1 MSPAAVLASMNA
13 YAAYADGLRVV
24 DVDAGRVATRLD
36 GRRVECVA
44 VHREA
49 PERVFAGTFEDG
61 PFRSV
66 DAGESFERIAR
77 DTLGPDGA
85 GPDAVTA
92 LATSPHDPAVAWIGT
107 EPSRL
112 YRTADGGESVEPV
125 AGITDVPSASEWSFP
140 PRPDTHH
147 VRWLEACPA
156 DPERWYVGIEAGAL
170 VVTPDGG
177 ETWTDRPPG
186 SPRDTHTIATHPDAP
201 DRVYVAAGDGYAESD
216 DRGRSF
222 EVAESGLDHGYVW
235 GLAVDP
241 GNPDR
246 VLVSAASGATDA
258 HRRGEAY
265 LYRRRVGGDGG
276 AGDAGT
282 DGKGVAGE
290 GPEPGPTPTWERLD
304 DRGIP
309 TGEGTYRGVLASG
322 TERGELWT
330 LTDHGLFRTTD
341 GGDRFE
347 RVSVDLPDSV
357 PRALAV
363 T

>member
-1 MSPAAVLASMNA
+1 MNA

-24 DVDAGRVATRLD
+24 DVDTGRVATSLD

-49 PERVFAGTFEDG
+49 PDRVFAGTFDAG
-61 PFRSV
+61 LFRSV
-66 DAGESFERIAR
+66 DAGESFERIAA
-77 DTLGPDGA
+77 DTLGPDGT

-92 LATSPHDPAVAWIGT
+92 FTTSPHDPAVAWIGT

-112 YRTADGGESVEPV
+112 YRTTDGGGSIERV
-125 AGITDVPSASEWSFP
+125 AGLTGVPSASEWSFP

-147 VRWLEACPA
+147 VRWIEACPD
-156 DPERWYVGIEAGAL
+156 DPERWYVGIEAGAF

-186 SPRDTHTIATHPDAP
+186 SRRDTHTIAAHPDAP

-222 EVAESGLDHGYVW
+222 EVAENGLGHGYVW

-241 GNPDR
+241 GDPDR

-265 LYRRRVGGDGG
+265 LYRRRTGEHGQ
-276 AGDAGT
+276 AGNETGR
-282 DGKGVAGE
+282 
-290 GPEPGPTPTWERLD
+290 TPSWERLD

-309 TGEGTYRGVLASG
+309 TGEGTYRAVLASG
-322 TERGELWT
+322 TDRGEFWVLN
-330 LTDHGLFRTTD
+330 DRGLFRTTD
-341 GGDRFE
+341 GADRFE
-347 RVSVDLPDSV
+347 RVPATLPDSV

-363 T
+363 A

>member
-1 MSPAAVLASMNA
+1 MNA

-24 DVDAGRVATRLD
+24 DPDTGRVETRLD

-49 PERVFAGTFEDG
+49 RERVFAGTFDDG
-61 PFRSV
+61 LHRSV
-66 DAGESFERIAR
+66 DAGESFERIAG
-77 DTLGPDGA
+77 DALGPEGT

-92 LATSPHDPAVAWIGT
+92 LATSPHDPDTAWIGT

-112 YRTADGGESVEPV
+112 YRTADGGGSVEPIT
-125 AGITDVPSASEWSFP
+125 GMTDVPSASEWSFP

-147 VRWLEACPA
+147 VRWIEPCPD

-170 VVTPDGG
+170 LVTSDGG
-177 ETWTDRPPG
+177 ATWTDRPPG
-186 SPRDTHTIATHPDAP
+186 SRRDTHTIATHPDVP

-222 EVAESGLDHGYVW
+222 EVVADGLDHGYVW

-241 GNPDR
+241 GDPDR
-246 VLVSAASGATDA
+246 VLASAAGGATAA

-265 LYRRRVGGDGG
+265 LYRREGAAGDGSVGDGATGNGSVGGDGNP
-276 AGDAGT
+276 DAT
-282 DGKGVAGE
+282 A
-290 GPEPGPTPTWERLD
+290 WERLD

-309 TGEGTYRGVLASG
+309 TGEGTYRAVLASG
-322 TERGELWT
+322 AATGELWA
-330 LTDHGLFRTTD
+330 LTNHGLHRTVD
-341 GGDRFE
+341 GGDRFD
-347 RVSVDLPDSV
+347 RVPADLPEAV

>member
-1 MSPAAVLASMNA
+1 MNA

-24 DVDAGRVATRLD
+24 DPDRGRVETRLD

-49 PERVFAGTFEDG
+49 PDRVFAGTFDDG
-61 PFRSV
+61 LYRSL
-66 DAGESFERIAR
+66 DAGESFERIVGDA
-77 DTLGPDGA
+77 LGPEGS

-92 LATSPHDPAVAWIGT
+92 LATSPHDPETAWIGT

-112 YRTADGGESVEPV
+112 YRTVDGGRSVERV
-125 AGITDVPSASEWSFP
+125 AGMTDAPSAPEWSFP

-147 VRWLEACPA
+147 VRWIAVCP
-156 DPERWYVGIEAGAL
+156 DGPDRWYVGIEAGAFL
-170 VVTPDGG
+170 VTADGG
-177 ETWTDRPPG
+177 ETWIDRPPG
-186 SPRDTHTIATHPDAP
+186 SRRDTHTIATHPDAP

-222 EVAESGLDHGYVW
+222 EVVDEGLEHGYVW

-241 GNPDR
+241 GDPDR
-246 VLVSAASGATDA
+246 VLVSAASGATAA

-265 LYRRRVGGDGG
+265 LYRREGGAGDGEAGDGG
-276 AGDAGT
+276 AGDGEVGDGGVGRGSARNADGT
-282 DGKGVAGE
+282 A
-290 GPEPGPTPTWERLD
+290 WERLD

-309 TGEGTYRGVLASG
+309 TGEGTYRAVLASAE
-322 TERGELWT
+322 TAGEFWV
-330 LTDHGLFRTTD
+330 LTNHGLHRTAD
-341 GGDRFE
+341 GGDRFDRIPAE
-347 RVSVDLPDSV
+347 LPEAV

-363 T
+363 A